1 MASSVPGPQ
10 AAEAAGVEAAS
21 QLEAE
26 ASLVKAGAASEL
38 AELAG
43 A

>member
-10 AAEAAGVEAAS
+10 AAEAGVEAAL